1 MRITLPVMRWGS
13 GERRALLVH
22 GLTSS
27 ARVWWRVAS
36 ELADRGWDV
45 TAVDLRGHGLAP
57 PSVRYPI
64 AELADDLTA
73 TGREWDVAVGHSLGG
88 AAVVV
93 AAHHAGWA
101 ERLVLVEPVISVSDV
116 DRDEVERGLLVEL
129 EMGREAVAAANP
141 AWHADDVFWKVWSAR
156 QCSPSV
162 VRGVMAD
169 NDPWD
174 VTNEL
179 REVPVPCTVLAGEPV
194 LGSMTDAAAARAF
207 GFENPRIHLIEVE
220 GVGHSVFR
228 EHPDVVVQAV
238 ER

>member
-1 MRITLPVMRWGS
+1 MRVTLPVMRWGD
-13 GERRALLVH
+13 GQRRALLVH

-36 ELADRGWDV
+36 ELADRGWEV
-45 TAVDLRGHGLAP
+45 TAVDLRGHGMAP
-57 PSVRYPI
+57 PAVRYPI
-64 AELADDLTA
+64 VELADDLAA
-73 TGREWDVAVGHSLGG
+73 TGTEWDVVVGHSLGG

-93 AAHHAGWA
+93 AAHRAGWA
-101 ERLVLVEPVISVSDV
+101 ERLVLVEPVISVSD
-116 DRDEVERGLLVEL
+116 DARDGFERSLLDEL
-129 EMGREAVAAANP
+129 EMGREVVAAANP
-141 AWHADDVFWKVWSAR
+141 AWHVDDVFWKVWSAR

-162 VRGVMAD
+162 VQGVMAD

-174 VTNEL
+174 VSDEL

-194 LGSMTDAAAARAF
+194 LGSLTDTAAVRAI

-220 GVGHSVFR
+220 GVGHSLFR